1 MTALGPTR
9 GPPTSRYGHGVH
21 PLIGKYRTRILV
33 ATDVVLALVM
43 ASIVGY
49 AAVDTDGPGG
59 SGWDEPLWLSIAATV
74 LITGPLAV
82 RRLWPVPALA
92 VGVGAVLLS
101 LGSEVIP
108 VVALGAPLTAT
119 AFLIYL
125 TASTQ
130 PRRTSVLTLAVC
142 LAGITAT
149 VLLNRPYE
157 AWEDSLFGLVFGW
170 LVVAGG
176 WTIGLTTRERR
187 LFTEQT
193 VAQRS
198 QQAVAEERLRIAREL
213 HDIVA
218 HSMSL
223 IAVKAGIGN
232 HVAEQRPEEARD
244 ALRVIEATSRSSLT
258 EMRHLLGVLRS
269 EVDGPLLAP
278 APGVGGIPDLAERAR
293 SAGVVVSVELAD
305 LSALPEGM
313 GLSVYR
319 IVQEALTNVVR
330 HAARARCAVRV
341 DTADGE
347 VRIAVTN
354 DGPKVGEPVTGG
366 HGLIGMRERVAVYGG
381 TFEAGP
387 RPEGGFAVTAVL
399 PVKA

>member
-1 MTALGPTR
+1 
-9 GPPTSRYGHGVH
+9 VH
-21 PLIGKYRTRILV
+21 LLIDKYRARLLI
-33 ATDVVLALVM
+33 AADVVLALVF
-43 ASIVGY
+43 ALIVGY
-49 AAVDTDGPGG
+49 AAVDADTPG
-59 SGWDEPLWLSIAATV
+59 SWDEPRWLSIVATAV
-74 LITGPLAV
+74 IIVPIAV

-92 VGVGAVLLS
+92 VGMGAVLLCMAS
-101 LGSEVIP
+101 GVIP
-108 VVALGAPLTAT
+108 VVALVAPLSAT

-130 PRRTSVLTLAVC
+130 PRRTSVVTLAVC
-142 LAGITAT
+142 LAGIAAT
-149 VLLNRPYE
+149 VLLNRPIE
-157 AWEDSLFGLVFGW
+157 SWEDSLFGLVFGW

-187 LFTEQT
+187 LFNEQT
-193 VAQRS
+193 MTQRA
-198 QQAVAEERLRIAREL
+198 QQAVAQERLRIAREL

-278 APGVGGIPDLAERAR
+278 APGVAGIPELAERAR

-341 DTADGE
+341 EVADGE
-347 VRIAVTN
+347 VHIVVTN
-354 DGPKVGEPVTGG
+354 DGPKVGEPATGG

-387 RPEGGFAVTAVL
+387 RPEGGFAVTAAW
-399 PVKA
+399 PMGAA

>member
-1 MTALGPTR
+1 MTSLGSTR
-9 GPPTSRYGHGVH
+9 GRRTSRYGHRVH
-21 PLIGKYRTRILV
+21 LLSGKPRARLLLAV
-33 ATDVVLALVM
+33 DVVIALVLGG
-43 ASIVGY
+43 IVGY
-49 AAVDTDGPGG
+49 SALDADQPGG
-59 SGWDEPLWLSIAATV
+59 WTEPLWLSIVAVV
-74 LITGPLAV
+74 LISAPVAV

-92 VGVGAVLLS
+92 VELGAVLAS
-101 LGSEVIP
+101 LASGVIP
-108 VVALGAPLTAT
+108 VVALGAPLSAT
-119 AFLIYL
+119 AFVIYL
-125 TASTQ
+125 VAATQ
-130 PRRTSVLTLAVC
+130 SRRESVITLVVS
-142 LAGITAT
+142 LAGLSAT
-149 VLLNRPYE
+149 VLVNRPYE
-157 AWEDSLFGLVFGW
+157 SWEDSLFGLVFGW
-170 LVVAGG
+170 LVVTGG

-187 LFTEQT
+187 LFIEQSA
-193 VAQRS
+193 AQRA

-232 HVAEQRPEEARD
+232 HVARQRPEEARD

-269 EVDGPLLAP
+269 EVDGPMLAP
-278 APGVGGIPDLAERAR
+278 APGVAGIPDLAERAR

-330 HAARARCAVRV
+330 HAGRARCAVRV
-341 DTADGE
+341 EAADGE
-347 VRIAVTN
+347 VRIVVTN
-354 DGPKVGEPVTGG
+354 DGPKVGEPATGG

-381 TFEAGP
+381 TFEAG
-387 RPEGGFAVTAVL
+387 VL
-399 PVKA
+399 PVAAS

>member
-21 PLIGKYRTRILV
+21 PLIGKYRTRLLV
-33 ATDVVLALVM
+33 ATDVAIALVM
-43 ASIVGY
+43 GGIVGY
-49 AAVDTDGPGG
+49 SAVDTDQPN
-59 SGWDEPLWLSIAATV
+59 GWDEPLWLSVVATMVIAAP
-74 LITGPLAV
+74 IAV

-92 VGVGAVLLS
+92 VGMGAVLLCMAS
-101 LGSEVIP
+101 GVIP
-108 VVALGAPLTAT
+108 VVALGAPLSAA

-125 TASTQ
+125 TATTQ
-130 PRRTSVLTLAVC
+130 PRRTSVFTLAVC
-142 LAGITAT
+142 LAGITGT

-170 LVVAGG
+170 LVVTGG

-187 LFTEQT
+187 LFNEQT
-193 VAQRS
+193 MGQRA
-198 QQAVAEERLRIAREL
+198 QQAVAQERLRIAREL

-258 EMRHLLGVLRS
+258 EMRHLLGMLRS
-269 EVDGPLLAP
+269 EVDSPLLTP
-278 APGVGGIPDLAERAR
+278 ATGVAGIPELAERAR
-293 SAGVVVSVELAD
+293 SAGVIVTVDVAD

-330 HAARARCAVRV
+330 HAARARAVVRV
-341 DTADGE
+341 SMADGE
-347 VRIAVTN
+347 VRVAVSN
-354 DGPKVGEPVTGG
+354 DGPKVTEPGTG

-399 PVKA
+399 PVAAP